1 MQVEKDPKTGNTTIT
16 SVTPVPAAAGAPKAT
31 TVFDDGRKSIHAVGG
46 MGEPPSTEE
55 LGQILSVIDGIGMK
69 VLLDNVSVSPSVA
82 EAKNEQMGSNRGPE
96 SKGLSVT
103 DHHAVS
109 EEDNMQVDSF
119 RSYNLDPQLLRV
131 TCDASVENE
140 ADKRGG
146 RGIKAVENIVGD
158 TADKEV
164 QSLEDGPVTLVF
176 MGYRDSIGEEVH
188 GQEGDEG
195 MLTVE
200 RVIITDDGEEHVL
213 GPQPSPETM
222 KGSDDPVF
230 QEVPLEENGAAA
242 VKVQDEE
249 GVKDPHKASSS
260 PSKEGLMG
268 DGTSKSKK
276 CQCCT
281 IM

>member
-1 MQVEKDPKTGNTTIT
+1 MQVERDPKTGNTIIT

-46 MGEPPSTEE
+46 IGDQPSTEE

-82 EAKNEQMGSNRGPE
+82 EAKKEQMGSNRVPE
-96 SKGLSVT
+96 SEGLSVT
-103 DHHAVS
+103 HHHAIS

-131 TCDASVENE
+131 SCAASMENK
-140 ADKRGG
+140 ADKREDWS
-146 RGIKAVENIVGD
+146 IKAVENITGR
-158 TADKEV
+158 TANKEV

-188 GQEGDEG
+188 DQEVDEG

-200 RVIITDDGEEHVL
+200 RVIITDDGEEHVI
-213 GPQPSPETM
+213 GPETLPEM
-222 KGSDDPVF
+222 VKDSDDPVF
-230 QEVPLEENGAAA
+230 QEIPLEENGAAG
-242 VKVQDEE
+242 VKVQGEE
-249 GVKDPHKASSS
+249 SVKDLSSS
-260 PSKEGLMG
+260 PRKEGQMG

-281 IM
+281 VM

>member
-1 MQVEKDPKTGNTTIT
+1 MQVERDPKTGNTIVT

-31 TVFDDGRKSIHAVGG
+31 TVFDDGRKSIHAVGRIG
-46 MGEPPSTEE
+46 DQPSTEE

-69 VLLDNVSVSPSVA
+69 ALLDNVSVSPSVA
-82 EAKNEQMGSNRGPE
+82 EAKKEQIGSNRVPE
-96 SKGLSVT
+96 SEGLSVT
-103 DHHAVS
+103 NHHAVS

-131 TCDASVENE
+131 SCAASMENK
-140 ADKRGG
+140 ADKREDWS
-146 RGIKAVENIVGD
+146 IHSVQNITGD
-158 TADKEV
+158 TVNKEV

-200 RVIITDDGEEHVL
+200 RVIITDDGEEHVI
-213 GPQPSPETM
+213 GPETLPETV
-222 KGSDDPVF
+222 KDSDDPVF
-230 QEVPLEENGAAA
+230 QEIPLEENGAAG
-242 VKVQDEE
+242 VKVQGEE
-249 GVKDPHKASSS
+249 GVKDLSSS
-260 PSKEGLMG
+260 SRKEGQMG

-281 IM
+281 VM

>member
-1 MQVEKDPKTGNTTIT
+1 MQVERDPKTGNTIVT

-46 MGEPPSTEE
+46 IGDQPSTEE

-82 EAKNEQMGSNRGPE
+82 EAKNEQMGSNRVPE

-103 DHHAVS
+103 NHHAIS
-109 EEDNMQVDSF
+109 EENNMQVGSF

-131 TCDASVENE
+131 SCAASMENK
-140 ADKRGG
+140 ADKRED
-146 RGIKAVENIVGD
+146 RSIKADENIIGD
-158 TADKEV
+158 TANKEV

-200 RVIITDDGEEHVL
+200 RVIITDDGEEHIL
-213 GPQPSPETM
+213 GPETLPESL
-222 KGSDDPVF
+222 KDSDDPVF
-230 QEVPLEENGAAA
+230 QEVPLGKNGAAG
-242 VKVQDEE
+242 VKVQEEE
-249 GVKDPHKASSS
+249 GVKDLHKSSS
-260 PSKEGLMG
+260 PRKEGKMG

-281 IM
+281 VM

>member
-1 MQVEKDPKTGNTTIT
+1 MQVERDPKTGNTIVT

-31 TVFDDGRKSIHAVGG
+31 TVFDDGRKSIHAVGRIG
-46 MGEPPSTEE
+46 DQPSTEE

-69 VLLDNVSVSPSVA
+69 ALLDNVSVSPSVA
-82 EAKNEQMGSNRGPE
+82 EAKKEQIGSNRVPE
-96 SKGLSVT
+96 SEGLSVT
-103 DHHAVS
+103 NHHAVS

-131 TCDASVENE
+131 SCAASMENK
-140 ADKRGG
+140 ADKREDWS
-146 RGIKAVENIVGD
+146 IKAVENITGD
-158 TADKEV
+158 PVNKEV

-200 RVIITDDGEEHVL
+200 RVIITDDGEEHVI
-213 GPQPSPETM
+213 GPETLPETV
-222 KGSDDPVF
+222 KDSDDPVF
-230 QEVPLEENGAAA
+230 QEIPLEENGAAG
-242 VKVQDEE
+242 VKVQGEE
-249 GVKDPHKASSS
+249 GVKDLSSS
-260 PSKEGLMG
+260 SRKEGQMG

-281 IM
+281 VM